1 MGYSGNLMGTRVGDI
16 MTTSPRTVLLSQ
28 KAAQAM
34 DVSVLGRGYGR
45 EGGGGGNEASSACAM
60 F

>member
-45 EGGGGGNEASSACAM
+45 EGGGR
-60 F
+60 